1 MNIYHENYYADKED
15 FDWNYWGDPKVGQ
28 ELIMYNVRD
37 RSIFQ
42 HFYLPWQQGAL
53 EMVLEQMLLEE
64 DE

>member
-1 MNIYHENYYADKED
+1 MNIYHENYYAEKDD
-15 FDWNYWGDPKVGQ
+15 FNTHYWGKPIMGQ
-28 ELIMYNVRD
+28 ELIMYNVSD

-53 EMVLEQMLLEE
+53 EMVLESMLLED